1 MNQDKY
7 VFAQLTS
14 FLNRTQFNNYVRKY
28 DGNRYVKH
36 FTCWNQLLAMMFGQL
51 SNRESLRDLIVT
63 LEAHRS
69 KQYHLGLG
77 CEPIA
82 KTTLASANQNRDC
95 RIFEDFAFYMM
106 KEACEKRTTNILNI
120 PGKKYAF
127 DSTTIPLC
135 LSTFPWAKFRSKK
148 GGVKAHVLYDIEAQ
162 VPSFYTVTTA
172 SKHDSTM
179 MSSIPYEPNAYYI
192 FDRAYDSFKELY
204 KIHLMGSYYVVR
216 AKTNIKYKVVK
227 WKRRMP
233 KNILKDAE
241 VKLTGY
247 LSEKKYPESFRLI
260 RFYDEEEDREFTFLT
275 NTKHLSAQ
283 EVADLYQKRWVIELF
298 FKWLKQ
304 HLKIKKFW
312 GTTENAV
319 RIQISVAIITYCL
332 VAIIQHDI
340 ELKRSTYE
348 VLQILSISLTDK
360 THLRDLF
367 DKTNFNDV
375 KEQFDPLIPGL
386 FNLLLTRPILTG
398 H

>member
-1 MNQDKY
+1 MFQDKY
-7 VFAQLTS
+7 VFAQLTA

-51 SNRESLRDLIVT
+51 SNRESLRDLIVAF
-63 LEAHRS
+63 EAHRA

-77 CEPIA
+77 REPIA
-82 KTTLASANQNRDC
+82 KTTLASANQNRDY

-106 KEACEKRTTNILNI
+106 KEACEKRTTNILDI

-135 LSTFPWAKFRSKK
+135 LATFPWAKFR
-148 GGVKAHVLYDIEAQ
+148 
-162 VPSFYTVTTA
+162 
-172 SKHDSTM
+172 
-179 MSSIPYEPNAYYI
+179 
-192 FDRAYDSFKELY
+192 
-204 KIHLMGSYYVVR
+204 
-216 AKTNIKYKVVK
+216 
-227 WKRRMP
+227 RRP
-233 KNILKDAE
+233 KNVLTDAE
-241 VKLTGY
+241 VKLTGF

-260 RFYDEEEDREFTFLT
+260 RYYDGEDDREFTFLT
-275 NTKHLSAQ
+275 NAKHLSALD
-283 EVADLYQKRWVIELF
+283 VANLYKKRWLVELF

-304 HLKIKKFW
+304 HLKIKRFW

-332 VAIIQHDI
+332 VAIVQHDMRL
-340 ELKRSTYE
+340 ERSTYE

-375 KEQFDPLIPGL
+375 KDQFGPLIPGL
-386 FNLLLTRPILTG
+386 FD
-398 H
+398 